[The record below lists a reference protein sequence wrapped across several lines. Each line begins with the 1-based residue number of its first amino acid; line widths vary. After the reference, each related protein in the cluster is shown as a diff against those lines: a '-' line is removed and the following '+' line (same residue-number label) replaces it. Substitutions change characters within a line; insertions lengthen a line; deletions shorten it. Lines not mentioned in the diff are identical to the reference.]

1 MNEYPARFVKEE
13 DGKFSVFFLGK
24 GMEGCITYGNDRDD
38 ARKNAQEAL
47 DAYIGYL
54 YSERKR
60 IPAPVSVSGDGIE
73 YFTPDYR
80 IQFAIT
86 LRKNREKR
94 HITQSDMAFRMG
106 ILPAQYQRLENPKKT
121 NPTLET
127 IHRIEEALGDSV
139 FLRF

>member
-1 MNEYPARFVKEE
+1 MLINETKKRRGIPMNEYPARFVKEE

-60 IPAPVSVSGDGIE
+60 IPSPASVSGDEIE
-73 YFTPDYR
+73 YFVPDYR

-86 LRKNREKR
+86 LTK
-94 HITQSDMAFRMG
+94 
-106 ILPAQYQRLENPKKT
+106 
-121 NPTLET
+121 
-127 IHRIEEALGDSV
+127 EAYHTK
-139 FLRF
+139 